1 MHREDYCKTA
11 ILFEVLDGSVTFSY
25 EKHKVTLNKRDLL
38 VINKGTEYQYDASE
52 DIILA
57 SLELMGSTFE
67 SVCDGVK
74 QSVICNSVNGDNER
88 YDALRAI
95 LRQMILN
102 QAYVADNEEEYS
114 YLVFDYY
121 SQYYKLLETIVSFFL
136 SVKAGSR
143 HPDGKSGNAERIAQI
158 ERYLNVHYA
167 DAVSLD
173 QIARMSCIFPRAI
186 FPDFL
191 REVLG

>member
-114 YLVFDYY
+114 YY
-121 SQYYKLLETIVSFFL
+121 
-136 SVKAGSR
+136 
-143 HPDGKSGNAERIAQI
+143 
-158 ERYLNVHYA
+158 
-167 DAVSLD
+167 
-173 QIARMSCIFPRAI
+173 M
-186 FPDFL
+186 
-191 REVLG
+191 